1 MEVRIPFQFEDK
13 VVYGELGYVSPLI
26 RRIVAPNPSLFTYKG
41 TGTYIIGRGNVAV
54 IDPGPNLGQ
63 HISAIV
69 DALRDEVISHIV
81 VTHTHSDHSS
91 AAKPLQQICGAPIY
105 GRSLK
110 LSDDCDDQQFEEEF
124 DREFIPTVEV
134 SDGDVIEGDGWT
146 LECVH
151 TPGHMSNHICYRLTE
166 ERALFSGDHVMG
178 WSTTVI
184 IPPDGSMKAYLESLN
199 KLLLADDD
207 IYYPT
212 HGPAISCPHR
222 YVSACIEHRY
232 EREREVIRSLKAGN
246 TTIQELVTDVYQEII
261 QSLYPAAS
269 RSLFAILIKLWEE
282 GRVLCKGE
290 PNLFSEFRL
299 RE

>member
-1 MEVRIPFQFEDK
+1 MEVRIPFQFEDN
-13 VVYGELGYVSPLI
+13 VVYGELEYVSPLI

-41 TGTYIIGRGNVAV
+41 TGTYIVGRGNVAV

-110 LSDDCDDQQFEEEF
+110 LFDDCDDQQFEEEF
-124 DREFIPTVEV
+124 DHGFAPTVEV
-134 SDGDVIEGDGWT
+134 SDGDLIEGDGWT

-151 TPGHMSNHICYRLTE
+151 TPGHMSNHICYRLAE

-199 KLLLADDD
+199 KLLLANDD

-222 YVSACIEHRY
+222 YVSACIEHRF
-232 EREREVIRSLKAGN
+232 EREREVIRSLKTGN

-261 QSLYPAAS
+261 ESLYPAAS

-290 PNLFSEFRL
+290 PNLISEFRL